1 MYYIVLAA
9 LISVF
14 SANFFPHTAGA
25 VVFLLFMTFGLAT
38 MSFCFMVS
46 TLFSHAR
53 TASIVGMVLYFL
65 MHVHRCCF
73 FTLAY
78 RGARQALITKP

>member
-65 MHVHRCCF
+65 MHVHF
-73 FTLAY
+73 LIPVSLTA
-78 RGARQALITKP
+78 ARAKIPDDL